1 MDTALMSSDFPP
13 LGMSSGVQVC
23 QTTKSWNKVFESD
36 NSSQK
41 SLKFSHFPSEPD
53 IIPFYGEKLSNGG
66 EYWKLCLVS
75 YSIERRPYYEALLGA
90 IKRTWSL
97 KGSVQLLSLNDG
109 FFLLRFSCVEDFD
122 MVWSRGVWFLLGKP
136 FVLQK
141 WHPKFVPKRVDFATV
156 PIWVKIHDLPL
167 ACWNSEGISR
177 IASKIGI
184 LVAADNLTEMKTRL
198 TYARVCVLVDCN
210 ALYPKEI
217 KVSLDGDVV
226 TLKVQ
231 YEWRPFPCEHC
242 KSLMHLSSACPSK
255 PNLDSNPQNKE
266 LPSNRGR
273 SHSRKP
279 RFRPHSRPQNT
290 SKSPVT
296 NAVLQNPTTN
306 TTVPASEYL

>member
-1 MDTALMSSDFPP
+1 M
-13 LGMSSGVQVC
+13 
-23 QTTKSWNKVFESD
+23 
-36 NSSQK
+36 
-41 SLKFSHFPSEPD
+41 
-53 IIPFYGEKLSNGG
+53 
-66 EYWKLCLVS
+66 
-75 YSIERRPYYEALLGA
+75 GA

-141 WHPKFVPKRVDFATV
+141 WHPKFVPKKEDFATV

-184 LVAADNLTEMKTRL
+184 PVVADNLTEMKTRL

-210 ALYPKEI
+210 ALYPEEI
-217 KVSLDGDVV
+217 KVSLNGDVV

-266 LPSNRGR
+266 LPSKRGR
-273 SHSRKP
+273 SQSRKP
-279 RFRPHSRPQNT
+279 CFRPHSRPQNT
-290 SKSPVT
+290 SMSPVI
-296 NAVLQNPTTN
+296 NVVLQNPTTN
-306 TTVPASEYL
+306 TTVPSSEYLQDIPNTSGPLYQPHSPSPHKSRVITVNTIQDAPPKLGDAIISGIPEIPNLNSPND